1 MWNSVKYF
9 LVVVITLAPGSLLT
23 AQEEEEG
30 VAIKYSDSDKEAI
43 QKIQEAG
50 AAILEVAQNDNRLNV
65 AFHLGSGE
73 IGDEQI
79 ATVKGLGFIV
89 SLNLR
94 GTKLT
99 DAGLAPVTSCEGLER
114 LHLEKTGVTDAGVKQ
129 LAALENLSYL
139 NLYGTAVS
147 DAAIEDIA
155 AIKGLEK
162 VYIFETKIT
171 IEGVAALKEK
181 RPELKIIPDLVV
193 DKVKAEAEA
202 VRQAEEAKKAEEEAK
217 KKAEEEAKKKAEEEA
232 AKKKA
237 EEDAKK
243 KE

>member
-1 MWNSVKYF
+1 MWSLIKCVLLTAMI
-9 LVVVITLAPGSLLT
+9 LVPGSLLT
-23 AQEEEEG
+23 AQEEEDEG
-30 VAIKYSDSDKEAI
+30 VTIKYSDADKAAVE
-43 QKIQEAG
+43 KIRDAG

-73 IGDEQI
+73 IGDEQV
-79 ATVKGLGFIV
+79 ATVKDLGFIV

-94 GTKLT
+94 GTKIT
-99 DAGLAPVTSCEGLER
+99 DAGLATVASCQGLER
-114 LHLEKTGVTDAGVKQ
+114 LHLEKTGITDAALKQ
-129 LAALENLSYL
+129 LAPLANLAYL

-147 DAAIEDIA
+147 NAAIDDIA
-155 AIKGLEK
+155 GIKSLK
-162 VYIFETKIT
+162 KIYIFETKIT

-202 VRQAEEAKKAEEEAK
+202 VRKAEEAKKAEEEAK
-217 KKAEEEAKKKAEEEA
+217 KKAEED

>member
-9 LVVVITLAPGSLLT
+9 LVAVIMLVPGSLLT
-23 AQEEEEG
+23 GQEEEEG
-30 VAIKYSDSDKEAI
+30 VTIKYSDSDKEAI
-43 QKIQEAG
+43 QKIQDTG

-79 ATVKGLGFIV
+79 ATVEGLGFIV

-99 DAGLAPVTSCEGLER
+99 DAGLAPVTSCEALER
-114 LHLEKTGVTDAGVKQ
+114 LHLEKTGITDAGVKQ
-129 LAALENLSYL
+129 LAALGKLSYL

-147 DAAIEDIA
+147 DAAIDDIA

-171 IEGVAALKEK
+171 IEGVASLKEK

-217 KKAEEEAKKKAEEEA
+217 KKAEEEAKKKAEE
-232 AKKKA
+232 
-237 EEDAKK
+237 DAKK